1 MKKLLLT
8 ASVVFFMFSCQKDE
22 NVSVEQNEAPQSTIA
37 RKGCASQEV
46 LERQLK
52 ESPALASKMAE
63 IEKFTDNAM
72 KMGKLVNGK
81 IQIPVVFNVLYRTT
95 AENISLAQLQS
106 QIDVLNKDFNA
117 LNSDYNT
124 ANNPYSSVR
133 ANVGISFVL
142 DQVIRKSTTKTSWGT
157 NDAMKKAA
165 SGGLAAISP
174 TTKLN
179 FWVCT
184 IGGGILGYAQFPGG
198 SSATDGV
205 VCDGKYTGVT
215 SSSSTAYPFNL
226 GRTATHEIGHWMNL
240 RHIWG
245 DATCGSDLV
254 SDTPTHNA
262 ANSGV
267 PAIGHRSTCSGAPL
281 EMYMNYMDYTD
292 DRGMYMFS
300 NGQKSRMDAIF
311 VAGGIRASFRL

>member
-1 MKKLLLT
+1 MKKLLLS
-8 ASVVFFMFSCQKDE
+8 ASVLFFMFSCQNEDAGVAE
-22 NVSVEQNEAPQSTIA
+22 TQNVKVESSSA
-37 RKGCASQEV
+37 RVCASNEV
-46 LERQLK
+46 LKENLK
-52 ESPALASKMAE
+52 NDPGLAVRMEQIES
-63 IEKFTDNAM
+63 FTSNAVAN
-72 KMGKLVNGK
+72 GRLVNGK
-81 IQIPVVFNVLYRTT
+81 IQIPVVFNVLYRTA

-117 LNSDYNT
+117 ANSDFNT

-133 ANVGISFVL
+133 ANVEISFVL

-157 NDAMKKAA
+157 NDAMKKTS
-165 SGGLAAISP
+165 SGGLAPTSP

-179 FWVCT
+179 LWICT

-198 SSATDGV
+198 ASSTDGV
-205 VCDGKYTGVT
+205 VCDGKYTGNT
-215 SSSSTAYPFNL
+215 GTASFPFNL

-245 DATCGSDLV
+245 DANCGSDLV
-254 SDTPTHNA
+254 SDTPTMDSPNG
-262 ANSGV
+262 GV
-267 PAIGHRSTCSGAPL
+267 PAVGLRSTCSGTPL

-300 NGQKSRMDAIF
+300 NGQKARMSAVF
-311 VAGGIRASFRL
+311 VAGGSRASFR